1 MEYSQSHEVSADE
14 EEELMENR
22 SYYIFP
28 CHFLEEVVRAFFK
41 CLGIETKSQEVKD
54 TDEINPEKITP
65 PTSEQLLD
73 GAVPSFLMT
82 YGDPPSSSATE
93 TADEAAEV
101 TRIKVSTRERPGLS
115 TGEGGKTN

>member
-14 EEELMENR
+14 EEELMEKR

-41 CLGIETKSQEVKD
+41 CLGIQTKSQEVKD

-73 GAVPSFLMT
+73 GAVPSLLMT